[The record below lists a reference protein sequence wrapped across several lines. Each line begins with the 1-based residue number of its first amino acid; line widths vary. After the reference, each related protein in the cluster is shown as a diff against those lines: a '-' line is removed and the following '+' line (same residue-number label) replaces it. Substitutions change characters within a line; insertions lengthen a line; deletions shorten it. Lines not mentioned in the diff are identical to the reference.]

1 VTEESFENV
10 LEALDAVR
18 DLRRSFGDL
27 TKNYD
32 DTSPD
37 EFNAMAYDA
46 LTDAEAQLQEVES
59 ALHKVSREV
68 AE

>member
-1 VTEESFENV
+1 VTEKSFENV

-27 TKNYD
+27 IKNYD

-37 EFNAMAYDA
+37 EFNAMALDA
-46 LTDAEAQLQEVES
+46 LTDAQAQLQEVES
-59 ALHKVSREV
+59 ALDKVGREL
-68 AE
+68 AG